1 MAKGA
6 DKEKEKGEEGA
17 KPKKGKKLLIIILIV
32 VLLLVLV
39 AGGLVGLLL
48 MKRGSGGEEADAAA
62 SSAPAAA
69 RVDLSR
75 PPTFVTL
82 DAFTVNL
89 APDEGNRFLQVV
101 MALRVADARTGDSLK
116 GFMPEI
122 RHRVNLLLSSK
133 LPSEV
138 ATAAGRETLAKEI
151 TDEINAVLGGSP
163 GEDGPIQAVLFNS
176 FIVQ

>member
-6 DKEKEKGEEGA
+6 DKDKEKSEEAA

-48 MKRGSGGEEADAAA
+48 MKRGGGETADAA
-62 SSAPAAA
+62 STSAPAAA

-101 MALRVADARTGDSLK
+101 MALRVADARTGESLK

-151 TDEINAVLGGSP
+151 ADEINVVLGSSP

>member
-6 DKEKEKGEEGA
+6 AQDKDKADEEA
-17 KPKKGKKLLIIILIV
+17 KPKKGKKLLVIILIV

-39 AGGLVGLLL
+39 GGGLVGLLL
-48 MKRGSGGEEADAAA
+48 MKRGGQEADV
-62 SSAPAAA
+62 SETSAPASA

-75 PPTFVTL
+75 PPTFVAL
-82 DAFTVNL
+82 EAFTVNL

-101 MALRVADARTGDSLK
+101 MALRVADARTGDNLK

-122 RHRVNLLLSSK
+122 RHRVNLLLSGK

-138 ATAAGRETLAKEI
+138 ATAAGRETLAREI
-151 TDEINAVLGGSP
+151 ADEINVVLGGSP
-163 GEDGPIQAVLFNS
+163 GAEGPIQAVLFNS